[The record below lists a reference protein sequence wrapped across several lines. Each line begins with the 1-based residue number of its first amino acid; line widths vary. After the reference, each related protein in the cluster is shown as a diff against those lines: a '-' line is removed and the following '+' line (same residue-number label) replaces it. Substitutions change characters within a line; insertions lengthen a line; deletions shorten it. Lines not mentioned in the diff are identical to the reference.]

1 MTPNQVAPGKLSAN
15 PGGQLKG
22 VSGTVQAI
30 NAPRYPNATQQ
41 VGNPAR
47 EPLAATQIAKLR
59 SPELAVHRRRT
70 AAHHSLG
77 PGGGSERATG
87 SPLGA
92 QPRGAEEGVEAEP
105 PRPAAG
111 ARGVFSRCATAGR
124 CRGDRSAAVATA
136 PSIPPAGPGRPAAT
150 RHGGWGEGT
159 SLLLL
164 IVITIKV
171 CRTLGR
177 DESAG
182 AKAPVTT
189 GGWERAPQGCPQPRS
204 SAEEGTRPG
213 RASRRP
219 SPRPAA
225 PGTRSRSTLGQ
236 MCRGVEVLPLPPAP
250 PAPYLRGSARGAA
263 GAPPPRAGMT
273 LRRNSSSGQENKP
286 FLRVRGGGRAG
297 GGRRAAPG
305 CPPRCEGRET
315 QPERAERRHRRRE
328 QPRAPEPNR
337 ARQAAAPPGRSELR
351 LRAGVRRGEAGSRAG
366 QRSPPRPPAE
376 RGSPGLLLCR
386 RR

>member
-1 MTPNQVAPGKLSAN
+1 M
-15 PGGQLKG
+15 
-22 VSGTVQAI
+22 QAI

-189 GGWERAPQGCPQPRS
+189 GGWERAPPGLPAAPLLCGGGHPAGQGEQAALATSGSPRHPFS
-204 SAEEGTRPG
+204 LHARANVPG
-213 RASRRP
+213 GGGAPAPPR
-219 SPRPAA
+219 SPRP
-225 PGTRSRSTLGQ
+225 
-236 MCRGVEVLPLPPAP
+236 LPPRQRP
-250 PAPYLRGSARGAA
+250 GSRGRAAAA
-263 GAPPPRAGMT
+263 GRDDLAEKFIIRPGKQALPQGA
-273 LRRNSSSGQENKP
+273 RRWE
-286 FLRVRGGGRAG
+286 
-297 GGRRAAPG
+297 GGRREEG
-305 CPPRCEGRET
+305 CAGLPSP
-315 QPERAERRHRRRE
+315 
-328 QPRAPEPNR
+328 
-337 ARQAAAPPGRSELR
+337 LR
-351 LRAGVRRGEAGSRAG
+351 G
-366 QRSPPRPPAE
+366 
-376 RGSPGLLLCR
+376 
-386 RR
+386 